1 MTSLVPRHLS
11 AGRSFSIL
19 GLIAAAASLATGA
32 ASAQECTANGVTGRC
47 RNMSECAAIGWSTP
61 GKCPGPD
68 DFQCC
73 TISTCPGGKCLRTS
87 ACGGTSTSGL
97 CPGPADVQCCTAT
110 KNPTPSP
117 SPPADLRF
125 DIRVFIP
132 TQLLDIT
139 SIFNLNAILPDFA
152 RDRVNDLINQIKWG
166 NGDDRGFAVSGG
178 SSKAGISFTVLTNAG
193 GTSSGFD
200 NLQNA
205 DVRKHIGESKLYF
218 GGIDTSHCGDAG
230 VPNWGCGRLQSGAK
244 PYLTQ
249 GQDITDK
256 KLNVQTK
263 SVGPAAGRALVKI
276 SVENGIGD
284 LFDRAFN
291 ALIKAMSFPLPI
303 PDVNFP
309 TGPAIDADFNIMVT
323 YVGPRR
329 VKVAIAG
336 THDGFPSYEVYVNG
350 KPLYQFDAIDPT
362 ALFPGHEQTI
372 GVKTIDLDI

>member
-1 MTSLVPRHLS
+1 MLLCSPCRISPR
-11 AGRSFSIL
+11 R
-19 GLIAAAASLATGA
+19 
-32 ASAQECTANGVTGRC
+32 
-47 RNMSECAAIGWSTP
+47 
-61 GKCPGPD
+61 
-68 DFQCC
+68 
-73 TISTCPGGKCLRTS
+73 
-87 ACGGTSTSGL
+87 
-97 CPGPADVQCCTAT
+97 
-110 KNPTPSP
+110 
-117 SPPADLRF
+117 
-125 DIRVFIP
+125 
-132 TQLLDIT
+132 
-139 SIFNLNAILPDFA
+139 
-152 RDRVNDLINQIKWG
+152 
-166 NGDDRGFAVSGG
+166 
-178 SSKAGISFTVLTNAG
+178 
-193 GTSSGFD
+193 
-200 NLQNA
+200 NA

-336 THDGFPSYEVYVNG
+336 THDGFPSYEVRQQQKTFVHCMCSREMIG
-350 KPLYQFDAIDPT
+350 CTQSPRT
-362 ALFPGHEQTI
+362 ARRRRCTVSTL
-372 GVKTIDLDI
+372 